1 MINEVLRKYSRHV
14 EFIGDEIKEVA
25 QVGAF
30 GSQVIHLASFA
41 NCCDDIEEL
50 VQAGADVNAIGD
62 LGLRPLHY
70 AVLAG
75 SSDAVHLLL
84 LKGADVCAEN
94 EYGETP
100 MQMAHVLEQTGIEN
114 LLLEA
119 GGQSAYGFDGGAT
132 AKERWLAFKSI
143 QEGNFWTDYP

>member
-14 EFIGDEIKEVA
+14 EFIVDEIKDVA

-84 LKGADVCAEN
+84 IKGADVRAEN
-94 EYGETP
+94 EYGETDLP
-100 MQMAHVLEQTGIEN
+100 PVLVRS
-114 LLLEA
+114 A
-119 GGQSAYGFDGGAT
+119 GGVRG
-132 AKERWLAFKSI
+132 
-143 QEGNFWTDYP
+143 

>member
-14 EFIGDEIKEVA
+14 EFIGDEIKDVA
-25 QVGAF
+25 QIGAF
-30 GSQVIHLASFA
+30 GSQVLHLASFA

-75 SSDAVHLLL
+75 NSEAIHLLL
-84 LKGADVCAEN
+84 LKGADVHAEN
-94 EYGETP
+94 EFGETP
-100 MQMAHVLEQTGIEN
+100 MQMAHILGQAGIEN

-143 QEGNFWTDYP
+143 QEGNFWTD

>member
-1 MINEVLRKYSRHV
+1 M
-14 EFIGDEIKEVA
+14 
-25 QVGAF
+25 
-30 GSQVIHLASFA
+30 IHLASFA

-84 LKGADVCAEN
+84 LKGIVLYITLASFLSAPP
-94 EYGETP
+94 GTP
-100 MQMAHVLEQTGIEN
+100 
-114 LLLEA
+114 
-119 GGQSAYGFDGGAT
+119 
-132 AKERWLAFKSI
+132 
-143 QEGNFWTDYP
+143 

>member
-1 MINEVLRKYSRHV
+1 
-14 EFIGDEIKEVA
+14 
-25 QVGAF
+25 
-30 GSQVIHLASFA
+30 
-41 NCCDDIEEL
+41 
-50 VQAGADVNAIGD
+50 
-62 LGLRPLHY
+62 
-70 AVLAG
+70 
-75 SSDAVHLLL
+75 
-84 LKGADVCAEN
+84 
-94 EYGETP
+94 